1 MEANKKVLYQSIDQN
16 NFLPDFLK
24 TLDKAYF
31 SRLYSFIK
39 SQIRWDT
46 TGEIY
51 RNIYIIDIADRL
63 NLLSEKELNVLLT
76 RLKKILNHD

>member
-1 MEANKKVLYQSIDQN
+1 MEANKEVLFISIDQN

-39 SQIRWDT
+39 SQNRWDT
-46 TGEIY
+46 SGKIY
-51 RNIYIIDIADRL
+51 RDIYIIDIADRL
-63 NLLSEKELNVLLT
+63 NLLSEKELNDLLT
-76 RLKKILNHD
+76 RLKKILS